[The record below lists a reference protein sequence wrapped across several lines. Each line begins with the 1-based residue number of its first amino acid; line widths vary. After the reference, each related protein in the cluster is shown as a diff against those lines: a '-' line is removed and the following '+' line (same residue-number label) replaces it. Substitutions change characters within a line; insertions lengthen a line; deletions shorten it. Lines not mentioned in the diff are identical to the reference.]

1 MSKIIIDEYGDKRWL
16 FNGKLHRE
24 DGPAVEWVNGDREW
38 WFNGKRH
45 RDGGPA
51 VECVDGNR
59 HWYKAGKCHREDGP
73 AVELSDETRLW
84 YLNGEL
90 LTREA
95 WFEMIP
101 EESKVKA
108 LFCEHF
114 IKR

>member
-1 MSKIIIDEYGDKRWL
+1 
-16 FNGKLHRE
+16 
-24 DGPAVEWVNGDREW
+24 
-38 WFNGKRH
+38 
-45 RDGGPA
+45 
-51 VECVDGNR
+51 
-59 HWYKAGKCHREDGP
+59 
-73 AVELSDETRLW
+73 LSDETRLW